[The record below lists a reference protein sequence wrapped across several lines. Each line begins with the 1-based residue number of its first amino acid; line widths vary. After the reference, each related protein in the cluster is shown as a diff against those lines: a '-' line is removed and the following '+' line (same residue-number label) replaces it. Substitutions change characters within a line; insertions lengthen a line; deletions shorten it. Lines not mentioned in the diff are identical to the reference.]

1 MYKNILKNYAALIEA
16 LKDELEDE
24 LKDELEDELENESEN
39 ESEDDN
45 KTYLNYK
52 DIQYC
57 ISTASDLI
65 QEKFD
70 TILCITRGGLIPAGM
85 LAYELGIK
93 NIVTINASSY
103 NDDNSQEEFVSIEK
117 LSKKDIKKLN
127 ASNHI
132 LIVDDII
139 DSGNTIKA
147 IKKYLFEKINV
158 NVKYSVFSIVSKKI
172 ELNNYYIYNMTGND
186 NWVVFP
192 WDK

>member
-16 LKDELEDE
+16 LKDELEDV
-24 LKDELEDELENESEN
+24 LKDESEDELEDELE
-39 ESEDDN
+39 DDN
-45 KTYLNYK
+45 KTYLDYK

-57 ISTASDLI
+57 ISNASDLI

-103 NDDNSQEEFVSIEK
+103 NDDDNSQEEFVSIEK

-127 ASNHI
+127 ASNHV